1 MKKTLGFFLIFI
13 WVTLFFYF
21 YNMFM
26 PKGIIY
32 IAIGFPIISMT
43 TFFILRKSGFKV

>member
-1 MKKTLGFFLIFI
+1 MKKILGIIIAFI

-26 PKGIIY
+26 PKGILY
-32 IAIGFPIISMT
+32 LLIAIPIIFITSL
-43 TFFILRKSGFKV
+43 FILRKSGFKM